1 MRKYQPLFSSEMSS
15 IDEIIDGAVD
25 IYEFLEVKPSAD
37 KAQIRRQYRKKALVY
52 HPDKNGGEDAEHK
65 FQVLAT
71 AYEILT
77 NDDLRKKYDDIRQE
91 ATKRTVKQEL
101 RQRFREEL
109 QRAEMGVHRA
119 TVPLADLDREFRAQV
134 RREQRVGKLAEEG
147 LRLRRQR
154 EVRLRQ
160 TTTSGPGK
168 SYVSYRDID
177 IGPRAYVV
185 RRAMSTEGKHQ
196 VFVQWK
202 HKAELKDLV
211 DLEVIG
217 QIMGFFGPV
226 KSVRIL
232 DSVGQ
237 RYDGAVVEYATS
249 EGSNAAINYDY
260 KSARLWD
267 GSLVRKLASL
277 LRKCEQFNPES
288 GP

>member
-1 MRKYQPLFSSEMSS
+1 MSS
-15 IDEIIDGAVD
+15 VDEIIDGTID
-25 IYEFLEVKPSAD
+25 IYEFLEVKPTAD
-37 KAQIRRQYRKKALVY
+37 QAQIRRQYRKKALVY

-91 ATKRTVKQEL
+91 AAKRTMKQEL

-109 QRAEMGVHRA
+109 QRAEMGVHRS
-119 TVPLADLDREFRAQV
+119 TVSLADLDREFRAQV
-134 RREQRVGKLAEEG
+134 RREQRVGKLTEEG
-147 LRLRRQR
+147 LKLRRQR
-154 EVRLRQ
+154 ELRLRQ
-160 TTTSGPGK
+160 TSGPAR

-185 RRAMSTEGKHQ
+185 QRAMSTVGRHQ

-202 HKAELKDLV
+202 HKPELKNMV

-217 QIMGFFGPV
+217 EIMAVFGPV
-226 KSVRIL
+226 KSVRVL
-232 DSVGQ
+232 PTAGQ

-249 EGSNAAINYDY
+249 EGSSAAINYDY

-267 GSLVRKLASL
+267 GSAVRKLASL
-277 LRKCEQFNPES
+277 LRRCERFMPLTE
-288 GP
+288 GPLQT